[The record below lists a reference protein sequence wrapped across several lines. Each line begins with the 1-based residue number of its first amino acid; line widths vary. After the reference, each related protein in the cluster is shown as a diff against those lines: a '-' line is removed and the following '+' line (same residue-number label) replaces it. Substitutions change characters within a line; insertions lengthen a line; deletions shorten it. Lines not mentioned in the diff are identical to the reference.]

1 MLDLV
6 LDNATKEDT
15 NDICRALRGWEAFVN
30 NEIIVYDATDKHPAG
45 MIIGPKDDGPCVTI
59 HATIGPDILPVT
71 ERLESAVKTIEQW
84 RDEEY
89 AKCRLATDLAMA
101 SLSYQSI
108 SPFVKVCC

>member
-15 NDICRALRGWEAFVN
+15 DNICRALRGWEAFVN
-30 NEIIVYDATDKHPAG
+30 NEVIVYDASDKHPAG
-45 MIIGPKDDGPCVTI
+45 VIIGPKDDGPCVTI

-84 RDEEY
+84 RDEERI
-89 AKCRLATDLAMA
+89 KRRLATDLAIA
-101 SLSYQSI
+101 GLGYQSI
-108 SPFVKVCC
+108 PPCTCARY